1 MVPEWSAEVCLL
13 SLCLSPRSLPPLPS
27 PLSHGRCLVSLPVCA
42 NLVQDEARELTREE
56 EERLQHG
63 HRQLSRSERADQAAD
78 RQMLEEMVKRSFVEL
93 GAVGFSCHAAARY
106 VQMHAPGY
114 GSLTLGEVELQVDEL
129 FSQWCVLDPPLR
141 TLSGKYKNGFVMRPG
156 CFCVD
161 KSSSPTRIVQPG
173 SHAIL
178 HRFAVGSGEDQAVVM
193 LFLAA
198 ARGVTNVLQR
208 QRRIV

>member
-63 HRQLSRSERADQAAD
+63 HRQLSRSERAGQAAD

-114 GSLTLGEVELQVDEL
+114 GSLTLGEIELQVDEL
-129 FSQWCVLDPPLR
+129 FSQWCVLFPPLR
-141 TLSGKYKNGFVMRPG
+141 T
-156 CFCVD
+156 C
-161 KSSSPTRIVQPG
+161 
-173 SHAIL
+173 
-178 HRFAVGSGEDQAVVM
+178 
-193 LFLAA
+193 LACY
-198 ARGVTNVLQR
+198 TSC
-208 QRRIV
+208 